1 MSSVFHSDSEQMLVR
16 ERLYLLL
23 LFDLSSRAVA
33 ECTAGLQTVGTK
45 NDGGDV

>member
-1 MSSVFHSDSEQMLVR
+1 MFHSDSEQMLVR